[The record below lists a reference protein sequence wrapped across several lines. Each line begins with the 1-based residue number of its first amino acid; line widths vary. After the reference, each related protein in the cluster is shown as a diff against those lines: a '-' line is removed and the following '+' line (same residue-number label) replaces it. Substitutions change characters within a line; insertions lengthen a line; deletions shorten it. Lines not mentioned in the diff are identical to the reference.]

1 MKTEF
6 EKINPPKENGYPR
19 VNELVAEVVFKTNAK
34 EPDFDKPLSELE
46 KEY

>member
-19 VNELVAEVVFKTNAK
+19 VNEILAEVVFKSNPK
-34 EPDFDKPLSELE
+34 DPNFDNPISDLE